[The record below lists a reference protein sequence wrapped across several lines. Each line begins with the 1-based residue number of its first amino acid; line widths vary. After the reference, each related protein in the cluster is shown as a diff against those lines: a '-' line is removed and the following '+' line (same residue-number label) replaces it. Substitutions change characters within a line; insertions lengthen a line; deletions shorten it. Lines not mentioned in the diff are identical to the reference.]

1 MPTSDTSEKGLES
14 LIVAALVGHVGDGG
28 AGTGGA
34 KETGIAYGGA
44 GYVQGDAKD
53 YDRSHAIDL
62 DKFLEF
68 LRITQPDAFDR
79 LNLATDGPPR
89 LKFLARLQGEIAKR
103 GIIDVLR
110 GGVSHGPAHVDLF
123 YGTPSPGNP
132 LAKQRFDANIFSVT
146 RQLQY
151 SQDETRLALDLVLF
165 INGLPIATF
174 ELKNSLTKQT
184 VDDAVQQYR
193 LDRSPL
199 ELLFKFGRCLAH
211 FAVDDSEVRFCT
223 ELKGKSSWFLPFNK
237 GYNDGAGNPP
247 NPAWPQDRLSVARDP
262 DPPGADRHHRELR
275 PVGGR
280 EGRPDRA
287 QDAQA
292 DLPALSPARRR
303 SQAPGGCRSTWR
315 RSPLPD
321 PAFGRQRQ
329 EQLDRLACPSADR
342 SGAKRY
348 GDFRFDHCCY
358 RPPRPRQTDQRH
370 HQAVRSGIGNG
381 WTC

>member
-1 MPTSDTSEKGLES
+1 MTTDTSEKGLES

-151 SQDETRLALDLVLF
+151 SQDETGSRSISSSSSTAC
-165 INGLPIATF
+165 
-174 ELKNSLTKQT
+174 
-184 VDDAVQQYR
+184 
-193 LDRSPL
+193 RSPP
-199 ELLFKFGRCLAH
+199 
-211 FAVDDSEVRFCT
+211 
-223 ELKGKSSWFLPFNK
+223 SSSRT
-237 GYNDGAGNPP
+237 A
-247 NPAWPQDRLSVARDP
+247 
-262 DPPGADRHHRELR
+262 
-275 PVGGR
+275 
-280 EGRPDRA
+280 
-287 QDAQA
+287 
-292 DLPALSPARRR
+292 
-303 SQAPGGCRSTWR
+303 
-315 RSPLPD
+315 
-321 PAFGRQRQ
+321 
-329 EQLDRLACPSADR
+329 
-342 SGAKRY
+342 
-348 GDFRFDHCCY
+348 
-358 RPPRPRQTDQRH
+358 
-370 HQAVRSGIGNG
+370 
-381 WTC
+381 